1 MKMTMNLLTS
11 KRATKTLYSLYIF
24 FIFAALGTL
33 INYLPLHYD
42 EIGFNG
48 VQISAINVLGSA
60 ALILVAPQIGFV
72 ADRAKSKHLVLLAGL
87 LIFAF
92 SLGTIPLLKSFIPIL
107 LLWIIYRTVSG
118 PLYSVSEN
126 LSYSVAAK
134 TTDKGNSSFGSIRLW
149 GSVGYAVAT
158 LAAGWIYQV
167 YGITANTVFFLV
179 MIALSILTLFLTPKS
194 VLDSEEEKH
203 EEQHEEKLS
212 LKGILKLIVSHRYL
226 FFMAL
231 ALALSDPTQD
241 GIRSFEPIY
250 MSNLGLEAGMIGLA
264 NMLSAISEVPFMV
277 YADRII
283 RKFGIRNIILFVFVF
298 DILRRLAVWF
308 FPTGEIVF
316 VTSVLTSFSFTF
328 RLVCSV
334 TLVNLTLPKNV
345 TSTANAFI
353 GVTMFSLGYMISS
366 AIGGFVYDNLGN
378 RYLYL
383 MGAGFALVS
392 LVLALCAGKNEPKFV
407 DSDK

>member
-33 INYLPLHYD
+33 INYIPLYYD

-48 VQISAINVLGSA
+48 VQISTINVLGSA

-72 ADRAKSKHLVLLAGL
+72 ADRAKSKRLVLLAGL

-92 SLGTIPLLKSFIPIL
+92 SLGSIPLLKSFVPIL
-107 LLWIIYRTVSG
+107 LLWIIYRTISG
-118 PLYSVSEN
+118 PLYSTSEN

-134 TTDKGNSSFGSIRLW
+134 TSEKGNSSFGSIRLW
-149 GSVGYAVAT
+149 GSVGFALAT
-158 LAAGWIYQV
+158 WAAGWIYQE
-167 YGITANTVFFLV
+167 YGIKANMVFFLV
-179 MIALSILTLFLTPKS
+179 MIGLSILTLLLTSKS

-203 EEQHEEKLS
+203 TEKLS
-212 LKGILKLIVSHRYL
+212 LKAILKLIVSHRYL

-241 GIRSFEPIY
+241 GIRNFEPIY
-250 MSNLGLEAGMIGLA
+250 MSNLGLEAGMIGFA
-264 NMLSAISEVPFMV
+264 NMLSAISEVPFMI

-308 FPTGEIVF
+308 FPTGEMVF
-316 VTSVLTSFSFTF
+316 ATSVLTSFSFTF
-328 RLVCSV
+328 RLVSSV

-353 GVTMFSLGYMISS
+353 GVTMFSLGFMISN
-366 AIGGFVYDNLGN
+366 AIGGFVYDSLGN

-383 MGAGFALVS
+383 LGAGFSLVS

-407 DSDK
+407 DSIE

>member
-1 MKMTMNLLTS
+1 MTMNLFTS

-33 INYLPLHYD
+33 INYIPLYYD
-42 EIGFNG
+42 EIGFSG
-48 VQISAINVLGSA
+48 VQISTINVLGSA

-72 ADRAKSKHLVLLAGL
+72 ADRAKNKQLVLLAGV

-92 SLGTIPLLKSFIPIL
+92 SLGSIPLLKSFIPIL

-118 PLYSVSEN
+118 PLYSTSEN

-134 TTDKGNSSFGSIRLW
+134 TTEKGNSSFGSIRLW
-149 GSVGYAVAT
+149 GSVGFALAT
-158 LAAGWIYQV
+158 LAAGWIYQE
-167 YGITANTVFFLV
+167 YGIQANTVFFLV
-179 MIALSILTLFLTPKS
+179 MIAMSILTLMLTSKS
-194 VLDSEEEKH
+194 VLNSEEEKH
-203 EEQHEEKLS
+203 EAKLS
-212 LKGILKLIVSHRYL
+212 LKAILKLIVSHRYL

-264 NMLSAISEVPFMV
+264 NMLSAIGEVPFMI

-283 RKFGIRNIILFVFVF
+283 RKFGIRNIVLFVFVF

-308 FPTGEIVF
+308 FPTGEMVF

-353 GVTMFSLGYMISS
+353 GVTMFSLGFMISN
-366 AIGGFVYDNLGN
+366 AIGGFVYDSLGN

-383 MGAGFALVS
+383 MGAGFSLVS

-407 DSDK
+407 DSVE

>member
-1 MKMTMNLLTS
+1 MNLLTS

-33 INYLPLHYD
+33 INYIPLYYD
-42 EIGFNG
+42 EIGFSG

-72 ADRAKSKHLVLLAGL
+72 ADRAKSKRLVLLAGL

-92 SLGTIPLLKSFIPIL
+92 SLGSIPLLKSFVPIL
-107 LLWIIYRTVSG
+107 LLWIIYRTISG
-118 PLYSVSEN
+118 PLYSTSEN

-134 TTDKGNSSFGSIRLW
+134 TSEKGNSSFGSIRLW
-149 GSVGYAVAT
+149 GSVGFALAT
-158 LAAGWIYQV
+158 WAAGWIYQE
-167 YGITANTVFFLV
+167 YGIKANMVFFLV
-179 MIALSILTLFLTPKS
+179 MIGLSILTLLLTSKS

-203 EEQHEEKLS
+203 TEKLS
-212 LKGILKLIVSHRYL
+212 LKAILKLIVSHRYL

-241 GIRSFEPIY
+241 GIRNFEPIY
-250 MSNLGLEAGMIGLA
+250 MSNLGLEAGMIGFA
-264 NMLSAISEVPFMV
+264 NMLSAISEVPFMI

-308 FPTGEIVF
+308 FPTGEMVF
-316 VTSVLTSFSFTF
+316 ATSVLTSFSFTF
-328 RLVCSV
+328 RLVSSV

-353 GVTMFSLGYMISS
+353 GVTMFSLGFMISN
-366 AIGGFVYDNLGN
+366 AIGGFVYDSLGN

-383 MGAGFALVS
+383 LGAGFSLVS
-392 LVLALCAGKNEPKFV
+392 LVLALCAGKNEPKFA
-407 DSDK
+407 DSIE

>member
-33 INYLPLHYD
+33 INYIPLYYD
-42 EIGFNG
+42 EIGFSG

-72 ADRAKSKHLVLLAGL
+72 ADRAKSKQMVLLAGL

-92 SLGTIPLLKSFIPIL
+92 SLGSIPLLKSFIPIL
-107 LLWIIYRTVSG
+107 LLWIIYRTISG
-118 PLYSVSEN
+118 PLYSTSEN

-134 TTDKGNSSFGSIRLW
+134 TSEKGNSSFGSIRLW
-149 GSVGYAVAT
+149 GSVGFALAT
-158 LAAGWIYQV
+158 LLAGWIYQE
-167 YGITANTVFFLV
+167 YGIKANTVFFLV
-179 MIALSILTLFLTPKS
+179 MIAMSILTLMLTSKS

-203 EEQHEEKLS
+203 EEKLS
-212 LKGILKLIVSHRYL
+212 LNAILKLIVSHRYL

-231 ALALSDPTQD
+231 ALSLSDPTQD
-241 GIRSFEPIY
+241 GIRNFEPIY
-250 MSNLGLEAGMIGLA
+250 MSNLGLEAGMIGFA

-308 FPTGEIVF
+308 FPTSGMVF
-316 VTSVLTSFSFTF
+316 ATSVLTSFSFTF

-353 GVTMFSLGYMISS
+353 GVTMFSLGFMVSN
-366 AIGGFVYDNLGN
+366 AIGGFVYDSLGN

-383 MGAGFALVS
+383 MGAGFSLVS
-392 LVLALCAGKNEPKFV
+392 LGLALLAGKNEPKFA
-407 DSDK
+407 DSIE

>member
-1 MKMTMNLLTS
+1 MKMTMNLFTS

-33 INYLPLHYD
+33 INYIPLYYD

-72 ADRAKSKHLVLLAGL
+72 ADRAKSKQQVLLAGL

-92 SLGTIPLLKSFIPIL
+92 SLGSIPLLKSFIPIL
-107 LLWIIYRTVSG
+107 LLWIIYRTISG
-118 PLYSVSEN
+118 PLYSTSEN

-134 TTDKGNSSFGSIRLW
+134 TSEKGNSSFGSIRLW
-149 GSVGYAVAT
+149 GSVGFALAT
-158 LAAGWIYQV
+158 WLAGWIYQE
-167 YGITANTVFFLV
+167 YGIKANTVFFLV
-179 MIALSILTLFLTPKS
+179 MIAMSILTLMLTSKL
-194 VLDSEEEKH
+194 VLDSEEKK
-203 EEQHEEKLS
+203 QEEKLS
-212 LKGILKLIVSHRYL
+212 LKAILKLIVSHRYL

-241 GIRSFEPIY
+241 GIRNFESIY
-250 MSNLGLEAGMIGLA
+250 MSNLGLEAGMIGFA
-264 NMLSAISEVPFMV
+264 NMLSAIGEVPFMI

-283 RKFGIRNIILFVFVF
+283 RKIGIRNIILFVFVF

-308 FPTGEIVF
+308 FPTAEMVF
-316 VTSVLTSFSFTF
+316 ATSVLTSFSFTF

-353 GVTMFSLGYMISS
+353 GVTMFSLGFMISN
-366 AIGGFVYDNLGN
+366 AIGGFIYDSLGN

-383 MGAGFALVS
+383 MGAAFSLVS

-407 DSDK
+407 DSMD

>member
-1 MKMTMNLLTS
+1 MKMTMNFLSS

-33 INYLPLHYD
+33 INYIPLYYD
-42 EIGFNG
+42 KIGFSG

-72 ADRAKSKHLVLLAGL
+72 ADRAKSKQMILFAWL

-92 SLGTIPLLKSFIPIL
+92 SLGSIPLLKSFIPIL
-107 LLWIIYRTVSG
+107 LLWIIYRTISG
-118 PLYSVSEN
+118 PLYSTSEN

-134 TTDKGNSSFGSIRLW
+134 TSEKGNSSFGSIRLW
-149 GSVGYAVAT
+149 GSVGFALAT
-158 LAAGWIYQV
+158 WAAGWIYQE
-167 YGITANTVFFLV
+167 YGIKANTVFFLV
-179 MIALSILTLFLTPKS
+179 MIAMSILTLMLTSKS

-203 EEQHEEKLS
+203 EEKLS
-212 LKGILKLIVSHRYL
+212 LNAILKLIVSHRYL

-241 GIRSFEPIY
+241 GIRNFEPIY
-250 MSNLGLEAGMIGLA
+250 MSNLGLEAGMIGFA
-264 NMLSAISEVPFMV
+264 NMLSAISEVPFMI

-283 RKFGIRNIILFVFVF
+283 RKIGIRNIVLFVFVF

-308 FPTGEIVF
+308 FPTGEMVF
-316 VTSVLTSFSFTF
+316 ATSVLTSFSFTF

-353 GVTMFSLGYMISS
+353 GVTMFSLGFMISN
-366 AIGGFVYDNLGN
+366 AIGGFVYDSLGN

-383 MGAGFALVS
+383 MGAGFSLVS

-407 DSDK
+407 DSIE

>member
-1 MKMTMNLLTS
+1 MTMNLFTS

-33 INYLPLHYD
+33 INYLPLYYD
-42 EIGFNG
+42 EIGFSG
-48 VQISAINVLGSA
+48 IQISTINVLGSA

-72 ADRAKSKHLVLLAGL
+72 ADRAKSKRLILLAEV

-118 PLYSVSEN
+118 PLYSTSEN

-134 TTDKGNSSFGSIRLW
+134 TADKGNSSFGSIRLW
-149 GSVGYAVAT
+149 GSVGFALAT
-158 LAAGWIYQV
+158 LAAGWIYQE
-167 YGITANTVFFLV
+167 YGIKANMVFFLV
-179 MIALSILTLFLTPKS
+179 MIAMSVLTLMLTSKS
-194 VLDSEEEKH
+194 VLDSDEEK
-203 EEQHEEKLS
+203 HEEKLS
-212 LKGILKLIVSHRYL
+212 LKAILKLIVSHRYL
-226 FFMAL
+226 FLMAL

-241 GIRSFEPIY
+241 GIRNFEPIY

-264 NMLSAISEVPFMV
+264 NMLSAIGEVPFMI

-283 RKFGIRNIILFVFVF
+283 RKFGIRNIVLFVFVF

-308 FPTGEIVF
+308 FPTGGMVF
-316 VTSVLTSFSFTF
+316 ATSVLTSFSFTF

-353 GVTMFSLGYMISS
+353 GVTMFSLGFMISN
-366 AIGGFVYDNLGN
+366 AIGGFIYDSLGN

-383 MGAGFALVS
+383 MGAGFSLFS

-407 DSDK
+407 DSV

>member
-1 MKMTMNLLTS
+1 MKMTMNLFTS

-33 INYLPLHYD
+33 INYIPLYYD

-72 ADRAKSKHLVLLAGL
+72 ADRAKSKQQVLLAGL

-92 SLGTIPLLKSFIPIL
+92 SLGSIPLLKSFIPIL
-107 LLWIIYRTVSG
+107 LLWIIYRTISG
-118 PLYSVSEN
+118 PLYSTSEN

-134 TTDKGNSSFGSIRLW
+134 TSEKGNSSFGSIRLW
-149 GSVGYAVAT
+149 GSVGFALAT
-158 LAAGWIYQV
+158 LAAGWIYQE
-167 YGITANTVFFLV
+167 YGIKANTVFFLV
-179 MIALSILTLFLTPKS
+179 MIAMSILTLMLTSKS
-194 VLDSEEEKH
+194 VLDQEEKK
-203 EEQHEEKLS
+203 HEEKLS
-212 LKGILKLIVSHRYL
+212 LKAILKLIVSHRYL

-241 GIRSFEPIY
+241 GIRNFEPIY
-250 MSNLGLEAGMIGLA
+250 MSNLGMEAGMIGFA
-264 NMLSAISEVPFMV
+264 NMLSAIGEVPFMI

-283 RKFGIRNIILFVFVF
+283 RKIGIRNIVLFVFVF

-308 FPTGEIVF
+308 FPTAEMVF
-316 VTSVLTSFSFTF
+316 ATSVLTSFSFTF

-334 TLVNLTLPKNV
+334 TLVNLTLP
-345 TSTANAFI
+345 
-353 GVTMFSLGYMISS
+353 
-366 AIGGFVYDNLGN
+366 
-378 RYLYL
+378 
-383 MGAGFALVS
+383 
-392 LVLALCAGKNEPKFV
+392 
-407 DSDK
+407 